1 MTNEVELKWT
11 NGTGNGHA
19 FECIGTIESIVNKIY
34 GEINALF
41 GVGNSVSKALH
52 VPKIFRMVFDWFLFI
67 FGDAIKSH

>member
-11 NGTGNGHA
+11 NGTENGHA

-41 GVGNSVSKALH
+41 GVGN
-52 VPKIFRMVFDWFLFI
+52 
-67 FGDAIKSH
+67 